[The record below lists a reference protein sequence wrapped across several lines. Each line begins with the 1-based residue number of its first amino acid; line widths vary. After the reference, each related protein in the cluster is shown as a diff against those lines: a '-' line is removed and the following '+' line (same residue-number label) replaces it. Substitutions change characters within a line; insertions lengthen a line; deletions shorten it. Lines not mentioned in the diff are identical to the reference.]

1 MTRLGKTLL
10 TRRSFIA
17 CAAATTAA
25 ICASGSSGALANEHN
40 ETTGSSGSVKRIRT
54 TCRGCGKM
62 ECGVWVTVEN
72 GRAVKVEGDES
83 AFQSRGNC
91 CTKSQSSLQAAYH
104 PDRLRYPL
112 RRINARGENPEWKRV
127 SWEEA
132 LDYVIQ
138 KGNELADQYGG
149 ETIAGIAGTSRVWP
163 IEWQGLWNS
172 PNSMQAWQICKG
184 PRQIMGGMVDCFAF
198 SWMCTVEHP
207 HVFIQWGGASE
218 ISNYDD
224 SCRTTVET
232 AKKADVHIVVDP
244 RMTNLGKEAD
254 YWLNIR
260 PGTDAAVALCWAHII
275 VDNELYDNLY
285 IKRWTDA
292 PFLVVEDMEP
302 TGFEEGSGFGA
313 QFQLRT
319 HILKESDLKE
329 GGSERRWMAWDNL
342 NNRLTYF
349 DSTTGTWEGET
360 WSCPTDGVEPDVD
373 VIPGVA
379 KGWMPNPT
387 NFDPAK
393 DPALDGEF
401 TVTLKDGST
410 HTARPV
416 WELYRESLA
425 EYTPEK
431 TSEITG
437 VDAQVIEE
445 ACLAYAT
452 RIDPTTGYGN
462 GGIQYMLATEHQG
475 HAGQT
480 VRSIGALLHLTGNW
494 DTPSGNR
501 GSTHAPVEGGHS
513 GFANLNPLL
522 TMCSPDQDAKRIGN
536 ENFPVLRWL
545 NMWADENKTFEAMQT
560 GQPYPVRMLCA
571 TSGNF
576 MHQGNTTYNWQSLLG
591 LDFIVGVDMWMTP
604 TMTLADVVLPAQ
616 TWLEVAGCPRTSQ
629 GSHGAIGAVQNCIDA
644 PGEAKW
650 DVEIFRDLV
659 VRMGKDYFPDN
670 PNPSIKDL
678 QDFSV
683 RNMGGNFE
691 VYAQEF
697 QEKGW
702 WDCKAV
708 EPKEWGTYRRYE
720 TGALRMR
727 GKGGILGT
735 PGDGMPGFYTPTLKA
750 ELWSTVMESHFP
762 DGRYN
767 FPTYTEPPHSPIA
780 DPETCA
786 DYPIILTTGR
796 RIPVY
801 FHSEHRQLP
810 WCREL
815 WPAPR
820 VEINPA
826 TAADLDIRQGDWVW
840 IESPWGKVRQVA
852 DLYYGIAPNCA
863 NAEHQ
868 WWYPELDQV
877 GKGFEL
883 SAINHLVDRNAQDP
897 VLGTGNIRAYPVK
910 IYKATPE
917 NSPFG
922 NPVPCGND
930 GTEIIHDATDPRL
943 KEWLP
948 VYDERGDQ

>member
-1 MTRLGKTLL
+1 MARFRNSAL
-10 TRRSFIA
+10 TRRSFVALSAATAGLA
-17 CAAATTAA
+17 CAG
-25 ICASGSSGALANEHN
+25 GSTMSALA
-40 ETTGSSGSVKRIRT
+40 ETNANAVEQDVKHVRSC
-54 TCRGCGKM
+54 CRGCGKM

-72 GRAVKVEGDES
+72 GRAIKVEGDES

-91 CTKSQSSLQAAYH
+91 CTKSQASLQAAYH
-104 PDRLRYPL
+104 PDRLRYPM
-112 RRINARGENPEWKRV
+112 RRVSPRGEDPEWERI

-132 LDYVIQ
+132 LDYVIE
-138 KGNELADQYGG
+138 KGDEIAAQYGG
-149 ETIAGIAGTSRVWP
+149 EAIAGIAGTSRVWP
-163 IEWQGLWNS
+163 VEWQGLWNS

-207 HVFIQWGGASE
+207 RVYVQWGGASE

-260 PGTDAAVALCWAHII
+260 PGTDAAIALGWAHVI
-275 VDNELYDNLY
+275 VDRELYDDLY
-285 IKRWTDA
+285 IKRWTDS
-292 PFLVVEDMEP
+292 PFLVVEDMEA
-302 TGFEEGSGFGA
+302 TGFDEQSGFGS
-313 QFQLRT
+313 QFALRT
-319 HILKESDLKE
+319 HILKESDLQE
-329 GGSERRWMAWDNL
+329 GGNERHWMVWDNL

-360 WSCPTDGVEPDVD
+360 WTKPTAGREPDVD
-373 VIPGVA
+373 VVPGVS
-379 KGWMPNPT
+379 KGWLIDPTSFNPMI
-387 NFDPAK
+387 
-393 DPALDGEF
+393 DPALHGEF
-401 TVTLKDGST
+401 EVTLKDGSK
-410 HTARPV
+410 HKARPV
-416 WELYRESLA
+416 WEYYVESLA
-425 EYTPEK
+425 DYTPEHVA
-431 TSEITG
+431 EITG
-437 VDAQVIEE
+437 VDAKTIED

-452 RIDPTTGYGN
+452 RIDPATGYGN

-480 VRSIGALLHLTGNW
+480 VRAIGALLHLTGNW
-494 DTPSGNR
+494 DTPAGNR

-522 TMCSPDQDAKRIGN
+522 TMCTPDQDKKRIGN
-536 ENFPVLRWL
+536 ESFPVLQWL
-545 NMWADENKTFEAMQT
+545 NMWADENKTFEAMAT

-576 MHQGNTTYNWQSLLG
+576 MHQGNTTYNWEAMMG
-591 LDFIVGVDMWMTP
+591 LDFLVGVDMWMTP
-604 TMTLADVVLPAQ
+604 TMTIADVVMPSQ
-616 TWLEVAGCPRTSQ
+616 MWLEVAGCPRTSQ
-629 GSHGAIGAVQNCIDA
+629 GSHGAIGAVQNAITA

-659 VRMGKDYFPDN
+659 VRMDKPYFPDN
-670 PNPSIKDL
+670 PEPTIEDL
-678 QDFSV
+678 QDYSV
-683 RNMGGNFE
+683 KGMASSFKE
-691 VYAQEF
+691 YAAEF

-702 WDCKAV
+702 WDCKVV
-708 EPKEWGTYRRYE
+708 EPDEWGTYRRYE
-720 TGALRMR
+720 TGALRHR

-735 PGDGMPGFYTPTLKA
+735 PGDDLPGFYTPTLKV
-750 ELWSTVMESHFP
+750 ELWSTVMESFFP

-767 FPTYTEPPHSPIA
+767 FPTYTEPPHSPVA
-780 DPETCA
+780 DPELCEE
-786 DYPIILTTGR
+786 YPFIITTGR

-810 WCREL
+810 WCREQ

-820 VEINPA
+820 LEINPA
-826 TAADLDIRQGDWVW
+826 DAEQLGIKQGDWVW
-840 IESPWGKVRQVA
+840 IESKWGKVRQTA
-852 DLYYGIAPNCA
+852 DLYYGVAPGVV

-910 IYKATPE
+910 VYKATPE
-917 NSPFG
+917 NSPNG
-922 NPVPCGND
+922 NPCPCGQD
-930 GTEIIHDATDPRL
+930 GTEIIHDASDPRL

-948 VYDERGDQ
+948 VYEGRED